1 MTTAATNPKQQAH
14 ELIDRLTT
22 GQASAIVHLLE
33 AMLDPVSVALAKAPL
48 DDEPVSAEELQDIVQ
63 ARTDY
68 MREERTPHEEVLREF
83 GLMPEG
89 GSSTPRAPESQPP
102 GQ

>member
-1 MTTAATNPKQQAH
+1 MATVATNPKQQAH

-48 DDEPVSAEELQDIVQ
+48 DDEPVSAEELRDMVQ
-63 ARTDY
+63 AHTDY
-68 MREERTPHEEVLREF
+68 MREESTSHEEVLREF
-83 GLMPEG
+83 GLMSEG
-89 GSSTPRAPESQPP
+89 GSSTPFEPESQAP